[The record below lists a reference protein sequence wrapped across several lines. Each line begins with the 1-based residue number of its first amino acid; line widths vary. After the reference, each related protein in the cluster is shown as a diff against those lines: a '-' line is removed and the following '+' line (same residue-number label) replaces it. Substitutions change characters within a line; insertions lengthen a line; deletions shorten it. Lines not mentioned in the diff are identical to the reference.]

1 MFNSNYSKENL
12 FWWEKPNRL
21 LNNITEFKKNSK
33 VLDLWTW
40 EWKDS
45 IYLAK
50 LWFDVTGVDI
60 SRPWIDKLN
69 NIIKQNKLNVKTI
82 VEDIRNFEFNETYD
96 IVLCFTVLQLL
107 NLYEINE
114 MIKKIQDHTNTSWI
128 NIITSFTKNN
138 PNKQCPYTNKDWTY
152 QQYYLFDNNELKN
165 YYEKDKWKILH
176 YDEYETPYHKHWDI
190 EEEHKHEMVA
200 IIAKKT

>member
-1 MFNSNYSKENL
+1 MFNSNYSKKNL
-12 FWWEKPNRL
+12 FWGEKPNRL

-33 VLDLWTW
+33 VLDLGTG
-40 EWKDS
+40 EGKDS

-50 LWFDVTGVDI
+50 LGFDVTGVDI
-60 SRPWIDKLN
+60 SRPGIDKLN

-114 MIKKIQDHTNTSWI
+114 MIKKIQDHTNTSGI

-138 PNKQCPYTNKDWTY
+138 PNKQCPYTNKDGTY

-176 YDEYETPYHKHWDI
+176 YDEYETPYHKHGDI